1 MSSSLDATLTVAPT
15 DDGLS
20 LSLTVENAGTDAV
33 DLSFSDGQRAE
44 FVARDAAHGEVVWR
58 WSDGRMFTMA
68 LGSETLAAG
77 ESATYEGTWES
88 PPAGEYEVTAS
99 LATGDTDAAATMM
112 VVVPADE

>member
-15 DDGLS
+15 ADGLS
-20 LSLTVENAGTDAV
+20 LSLTVENVGADAV
-33 DLSFSDGQRAE
+33 ELSFSDGQRAE
-44 FVARDAAHGEVVWR
+44 FVARDGDAVAWR

-77 ESATYEGTWES
+77 ESTTYEGVWES
-88 PPAGEYEVTAS
+88 PPAGEYEVTGS
-99 LATGDTDAAATMM
+99 LAAHDTEATATMT